1 MKLVNL
7 FISDFR
13 MKDVSNATAIQR
25 VLQILHV
32 ILSMDNV
39 LVVTKLKAEDAIV
52 VKKIHIPRM
61 QEVQSV
67 FLKNNG
73 FLNFYA
79 IIAISQK
86 IL

>member
-67 FLKNNG
+67 FFEK
-73 FLNFYA
+73 
-79 IIAISQK
+79 
-86 IL
+86 